1 MKIRSLLI
9 VALVA
14 IAANSFGQGEGWNNM
29 NQVFGQL
36 SPNVITTAV
45 PFVSIAPDARGG
57 AMGDCGVASEADVY
71 SMHYNPA
78 KYVFLENK
86 MTFGLGYS
94 PWLNNLVNDMN
105 LAYLAFGYKF
115 NERSALGATLRY
127 FSAGEIN
134 FRDENNYDLGTYN
147 PNEWAIDVAY
157 SRMLGDY
164 LSAAVAGRFIYS
176 NICQGQ
182 ADYAQPGVSV
192 AADVSVYYKRPV
204 EWFSDI
210 DADVA
215 WGAAVTNI
223 GSKMSYNA
231 GSERKDF
238 IPTNLRVGGNLKLE
252 LDEYN
257 TLAFNVD
264 LNKLMV
270 PTPPIYEPDG
280 TIHGKDNNVGVVSGM
295 IQSFYDAPGGSYNL
309 DGDWVDITVFNEEL
323 KEITEGIGIEY
334 WYNNIFAVRG
344 GYFNETAMKGNRKY
358 FTLGAALRYNVFNLD
373 ISYLIPCS
381 NKAGTN
387 PLENTLRFNLTF
399 NFGNKK

>member
-14 IAANSFGQGEGWNNM
+14 IAANSFGQGYLGK
-29 NQVFGQL
+29 QY

-45 PFVSIAPDARGG
+45 PFLSIAPDARGG

-78 KYVFLENK
+78 KYVYLENK
-86 MTFGLGYS
+86 MSVGLGYS
-94 PWLNNLVNDMN
+94 PWLRNLVSDMN

-134 FRDENNYDLGTYN
+134 FRDENNVDLGTYN
-147 PNEWAIDVAY
+147 PNEWALDVAY

-176 NICQGQ
+176 DLTQGQ
-182 ADYAQPGVSV
+182 GDYAGVGLSV

-204 EWFSDI
+204 EWFNDI

-215 WGAAVTNI
+215 WGAAITNI
-223 GSKMSYNA
+223 GSKVSYN
-231 GSERKDF
+231 SSSDRRDF

-257 TLAFNVD
+257 TLAFNID

-270 PTPPIYEPDG
+270 PTPPIRDLQTGDVIY
-280 TIHGKDNNVGVVSGM
+280 GKENNVGVVSGM
-295 IQSFYDAPGGSYNL
+295 IQSFYDAPGYSWNSNTMQYDRIG
-309 DGDWVDITVFNEEL
+309 VFGEEL
-323 KEITEGIGIEY
+323 SEISEGIGIEY

-344 GYFNETAMKGNRKY
+344 GFFNEMPLKGNRRY
-358 FTLGAALRYNVFNLD
+358 VTLGAALRYNVFNLD
-373 ISYLIPCS
+373 ISYLIACS
-381 NKAGTN
+381 NKVGTN

-399 NFGNKK
+399 DFGNKK